1 MAEVK
6 KTVIEFGDLIGVI
19 LGGILGFQG
28 GIIGALTGSAGGYF
42 VARQLTGKKT
52 FGHSPPAKYQMLSE
66 TGESSHPRR
75 FGQPLTEE
83 ERRQR
88 HYALYGT
95 TELPPRGTGLAKAKY
110 EKI

>member
-6 KTVIEFGDLIGVI
+6 KTVIEFGDLIGIGVGAV
-19 LGGILGFQG
+19 LGYVG
-28 GIIGALTGSAGGYF
+28 GVVGAVTGAAGGYF
-42 VARQLTGKKT
+42 VAKQLTGKKT
-52 FGHSPPAKYQMLSE
+52 FGHSPPAKYQTLSE
-66 TGESSHPRR
+66 TGHPRR
-75 FGQPLTEE
+75 FGHPLTEE

-110 EKI
+110 ESI

>member
-1 MAEVK
+1 
-6 KTVIEFGDLIGVI
+6 
-19 LGGILGFQG
+19 
-28 GIIGALTGSAGGYF
+28 
-42 VARQLTGKKT
+42 
-52 FGHSPPAKYQMLSE
+52 MLSE

-95 TELPPRGTGLAKAKY
+95 TELPPRGKY

>member
-1 MAEVK
+1 LSLPEVK
-6 KTVIEFGDLIGVI
+6 KTVIEFGDLIGIGVGAV
-19 LGGILGFQG
+19 LGYVG
-28 GIIGALTGSAGGYF
+28 GIIGAVTGAAGGYF
-42 VARQLTGKKT
+42 VAKQLTGKKT

-83 ERRQR
+83 QRRQR

-95 TELPPRGTGLAKAKY
+95 TELPPRGKY